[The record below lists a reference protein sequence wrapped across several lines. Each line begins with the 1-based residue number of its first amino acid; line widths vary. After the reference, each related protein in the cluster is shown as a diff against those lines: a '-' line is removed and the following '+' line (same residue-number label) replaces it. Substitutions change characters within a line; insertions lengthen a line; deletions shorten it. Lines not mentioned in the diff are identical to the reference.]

1 MRLTKI
7 LPAGALAL
15 TAAACAGSTPYQPL
29 VPERGRYS
37 EDRLVENQY
46 RVMFTGN
53 GRTAPARVEQLL
65 LRRAAEL
72 TLKSGYDWFRP
83 TNRVVEGK
91 IRTIQTS
98 RGPVRVSQGPGYS
111 SWDNYGAFYTR
122 SGLGFLKPIW
132 RRINPPSGEAVEV
145 SAEIVLGRA
154 PMPPIEGAVDARQ
167 LLRRA
172 GR

>member
-7 LPAGALAL
+7 LCASAVALVL
-15 TAAACAGSTPYQPL
+15 AACVGPTPYQPL
-29 VPERGRYS
+29 APEQGGYT
-37 EDRLVENQY
+37 EERLSENQY
-46 RVMFTGN
+46 RVVFTGN
-53 GRTAPARVEQLL
+53 ARTPPARVEQFL

-111 SWDNYGAFYTR
+111 NWDNYGAFFTR
-122 SGLGFLKPIW
+122 SGRGFLKPIW
-132 RRINPPSGEAVEV
+132 RRITRPSGEAVEA
-145 SAEIVLGRA
+145 SAEIVFGRA
-154 PMPPIEGAVDARQ
+154 PVPQLEGVVDARQ
-167 LLRRA
+167 LLQAPRK
-172 GR
+172 